1 MTACPAC
8 AAEIADDARFCSS
21 CGRPVAAEGATGA
34 AERRVVTVLF
44 ADIMGSTPLGEALDP
59 EDLQDVLGSY
69 AEAMRQEIE
78 AEGGTVEKFIGDAVM
93 AVFGAPVAHED
104 DPSRALRAALR
115 MRRRLGE
122 LNDALDSRHGVRLAM
137 RIGVNTGDVV
147 ASREPRAE
155 AGIVTGDAVN
165 AAARLEQTADPDQIL
180 VAERT
185 ARAARGFAF
194 RDVGALTV
202 RGKSRPVAT
211 VELLDETSAAPG
223 DAERGIPG
231 LRAPMVGRDQEL
243 ELLRSIFGRLASS
256 GRAQLVTIYGDPGIG
271 KSRLTRELL
280 AWADAQADGVTVLKG
295 RCLPYGEAITYW
307 PLGEVL
313 KTYTGVLDSDP
324 PEAALAKIAALE
336 EDVLAAVP
344 DPARSAAVLA
354 FTFGLEDER
363 FGLAVLPPRQVRLE
377 THEAWRA
384 FFTGLAADRPAIV
397 VIEDIHW
404 ADDPLLDLLEELADR
419 VAGPLLFVCP
429 SRPDLAQRRTGW
441 GGGKRNF
448 SSIFLEP
455 LSHNDATTLI
465 DVLLAVDDLP
475 DETRES
481 ILARADGNPLFLEE
495 IIRHLI
501 DEGRIVRDGGR
512 WRATEDVGEIVIP
525 DTVQAVL
532 AARIDLL
539 PAFERS
545 ALLSASVV
553 GRVFWNGSVA
563 RLLEDGNGVADEALG
578 RLEDRELVLS
588 QLGSRIAGEREFL
601 FKHVLTRDV
610 AYGTLARRDRARA
623 HADVAAWIES
633 AAGER
638 QREFADL
645 LAHHLGLAY
654 EGSVADPA
662 APADRREELRLRFL
676 EAALAA
682 STEAQS
688 RMLLDKA
695 NAFGE
700 AALDVAADAHERS
713 LALEALGLSAL
724 RDYRGDDS
732 WRYLS
737 QAVDERIAGARGSK
751 EGIAML
757 CARAVESPT
766 RWPASMFSPPGPEEV
781 GPYVEIGLEHAAV
794 EGEARVRLLLARS
807 MWIFAFRREGFDEA
821 EADAARRAGEEAF
834 ALAEALGRDD
844 LASAALDGVQS
855 IEFIVG
861 LHGLTWAVVER
872 RLAIVERLTDPW
884 EVGDALQTAADTA
897 LAVGRYED
905 ARRWASEG
913 FERARGGPDVWRAGL
928 AWRAI
933 ARFKLGDWDGALEDY
948 ERMEAARAATRF
960 GTTGYFTLTMWS
972 CIALLHELRGE
983 RAAADR
989 LVARVEA
996 EIDGGTPTV
1005 RVIPFLARL
1014 SAHRGSDDA
1023 FERIESSASIV
1034 GREMGL
1040 GLILEAQCDVTAE
1053 LGRLELADETVA
1065 DSRAFA
1071 ARAQLE
1077 ALPFYADRL
1086 DGRAALARGDVSR
1099 ALETLARAW
1108 DGFGALGAPWE
1119 AAVAQVWLGEAQLA
1133 AGQAGDAR
1141 RCATEAFDVFD
1152 DLRSVRERELAR
1164 SLLDRAG

>member
-8 AAEIADDARFCSS
+8 AAENADDARFCSS
-21 CGRPVAAEGATGA
+21 CGRALAAEGATGA

-211 VELLDETSAAPG
+211 VELLDETSAVPG
-223 DAERGIPG
+223 AAERGLPG

-344 DPARSAAVLA
+344 DSARSAAVLA

-363 FGLAVLPPRQVRLE
+363 FGLAILPPRQVRLE

-455 LSHNDATTLI
+455 LSHDDATTLVE
-465 DVLLAVDDLP
+465 VLLAVDDLP

-512 WRATEDVGEIVIP
+512 WRATEHVGEIVIP

-539 PAFERS
+539 PAVERS

-563 RLLEDGNGVADEALG
+563 RLLEDGNGAADEALG

-737 QAVDERIAGARGSK
+737 QAVDERIAGARGSE

-781 GPYVEIGLEHAAV
+781 GPYVEIGLEHAAA

-872 RLAIVERLTDPW
+872 RLGDRRATDGS
-884 EVGDALQTAADTA
+884 VGSRRRAANGGRHG
-897 LAVGRYED
+897 VGRRPVRGRAALGERGLRAC
-905 ARRWASEG
+905 ARRPG
-913 FERARGGPDVWRAGL
+913 RLARGL

-1023 FERIESSASIV
+1023 FARIESSASIV